1 MSVNFSPI
9 YGESPTGTRLPINV
23 DANGN
28 LIVTSGGGSAAPDNV
43 NIVQVNGSPISASNP
58 VPVAP
63 NVTTSS
69 TSTLTSVASS
79 ATTVS
84 LLASNTSRKG
94 AYFYNDS
101 TAILYLAFAATSST
115 TAYTLQ
121 IPANGFYEMPPIPV
135 YTGAIAGIWSAANGN
150 ARITELS

>member
-9 YGESPTGTRLPINV
+9 YGESPTGTRLPVNV

-28 LIVTSGGGSAAPDNV
+28 LIVSAA
-43 NIVQVNGSPISASNP
+43 S
-58 VPVAP
+58 VPTQAA
-63 NVTTSS
+63 TA
-69 TSTLTSVASS
+69 TLTSVASS
-79 ATTVS
+79 ATTVV
-84 LLASNTSRKG
+84 LLASNTGRKG

-121 IPANGFYEMPPIPV
+121 IPSNGFYEMPPTPV
-135 YTGAIAGIWSAANGN
+135 YTGTISGIWSTANGN
-150 ARITELS
+150 VRITELT

>member
-1 MSVNFSPI
+1 MSNFSPI
-9 YGESPTGTRLPINV
+9 YGESPTGTRVPINV

-28 LIVTSGGGSAAPDNV
+28 LIVTSGGSAAPDNV

-63 NVTTSS
+63 NVTTSG

-79 ATTVS
+79 ASTVV
-84 LLASNTSRKG
+84 LLASNAARKG

-101 TAILYLAFAATSST
+101 TAILYLAFAATAST
-115 TAYTLQ
+115 SAYTLQ
-121 IPANGFYEMPPIPV
+121 IPTNGFYEMPPIPV
-135 YTGAIAGIWSAANGN
+135 YTGTISGIWSAANGN